1 MEGQSAAWVS
11 SVDFQH
17 HELKREKPQPK
28 GQGFKPTWGARLAVQ
43 PAQGLGMGGE
53 QVLWLVE
60 R

>member
-1 MEGQSAAWVS
+1 MEGQSAARVS

-17 HELKREKPQPK
+17 HDLKREKPQPK
-28 GQGFKPTWGARLAVQ
+28 GQGFKPTWGQDWLCNLLRV
-43 PAQGLGMGGE
+43 GMGGE